1 MFNFFKKN
9 KEVKKESYSVVFCD
23 TNDINTAFGTYG
35 TYDTYE
41 TADHVIRMTWRK
53 RRDQKVNDGYQVHDA
68 WIVIKKN

>member
-9 KEVKKESYSVVFCD
+9 KEVKESYSVVFCN
-23 TNDINTAFGTYG
+23 TNSTNTIFGVYG

-41 TADHVIRMTWRK
+41 TADHVIRMAWNKTK
-53 RRDQKVNDGYQVHDA
+53 DQKINNGYKVGED

>member
-9 KEVKKESYSVVFCD
+9 KEVKESYSVVFCD
-23 TNDINTAFGTYG
+23 TNNAGTVFGTYG

-41 TADHVIRMTWRK
+41 TADHVIRMAWNKRK
-53 RRDQKVNDGYQVHDA
+53 DQKVNDGYKVGED